1 MVTKEQF
8 EAFEEVRGSG
18 VTNMW
23 DTPKVCSL
31 SKGVLTDATVL
42 AIIKDYRTWRKLYN
56 G

>member
-8 EAFEEVRGSG
+8 EAFVTVQESG
-18 VTNMW
+18 ETNMW

-31 SKGVLTDATVL
+31 SKGVLTETIVRT
-42 AIIKDYRTWRKLYN
+42 IIRDYIKWRTLYN

>member
-42 AIIKDYRTWRKLYN
+42 AIIKDYVKWRTLYN